1 MSDLREKISALLND
15 WGNELVYTDD
25 EREPATADDITD
37 RILALLP
44 KVKPSCDASDAVAS
58 AVQSWEAQKRAASGR
73 EAATWPHICEQS
85 RQVYL
90 FEADKIIDSLAVAGY
105 RITKTGDEPSLPK
118 VPELRW
124 DGTKLRSGEVCLG
137 KVVYSQYVSEWGLYD
152 MMGLSLGWRATEP
165 EARAAVE
172 AAVRKALGWEA

>member
-1 MSDLREKISALLND
+1 MSDLRGKLLMILAEYGRGYD
-15 WGNELVYTDD
+15 TF
-25 EREPATADDITD
+25 AAAD

-44 KVKPSCDASDAVAS
+44 KV
-58 AVQSWEAQKRAASGR
+58 
-73 EAATWPHICEQS
+73 T
-85 RQVYL
+85 
-90 FEADKIIDSLAVAGY
+90 
-105 RITKTGDEPSLPK
+105 
-118 VPELRW
+118 ELRW

-152 MMGLSLGWRATEP
+152 MMGRSLGWRATEP